1 MRAWRLGYTMAAV
14 FGAVLLVGCGTP
26 SGRAKGKVTF
36 QNQPV
41 AGAELVFQSE
51 ANPDER
57 CFGVSDDGGAY
68 HLSYGPRGGLAVGR
82 HQVTIVRY
90 TLPGGKPLP
99 AGEAGDALKDDGK
112 AVKQAFVF
120 EKEIASGA
128 NTVDFDLAQGK
139 KLPNPPED

>member
-1 MRAWRLGYTMAAV
+1 MRSWRFDYPMAAV
-14 FGAVLLVGCGTP
+14 LGVVLLVGCGSP
-26 SGRAKGKVTF
+26 SGRATGKVTF
-36 QNQPV
+36 QSRPV

-51 ANPDER
+51 ANPDDR

-120 EKEIASGA
+120 EKDIAAGT
-128 NTVDFDLAQGK
+128 NTVDFDLAKGK
-139 KLPNPPED
+139 KLPNPED